1 MKKYPVVNLGQTQ
14 APAEELR
21 RTGAIVDVT
30 IGVPASYAAKGGAG
44 SPQTVKGMVDTGA
57 SISTVS
63 ERVAQAA
70 GLQKIGS
77 VPIGGVGGTSE
88 RPIYAAAVGLPKYGV
103 SVDPV
108 EIGGVDIALT
118 GVDVLVGRDILKALK
133 LDYEGPQGVFQL
145 VQEAGAPA
153 ATPASAKSNAGGL
166 PTAVWITIAGGVGA
180 AVVGTLF
187 ALDVF

>member
-1 MKKYPVVNLGQTQ
+1 MRYPIVNLGQTQ

-30 IGVPASYAAKGGAG
+30 IGVPASYAAQGGAG

-70 GLQKIGS
+70 GLRKVGS

-88 RPIYAAAVGLPKYGV
+88 RPIYAASFGLPKYGV
-103 SVDPV
+103 AVDPV
-108 EIGGVDIALT
+108 EVGGVDIALT
-118 GVDVLVGRDILKALK
+118 GVDVLVGRDILKALN
-133 LDYEGPQGVFQL
+133 LDYAGPQGVFQL
-145 VQEAGAPA
+145 TQEDGAVAAPA
-153 ATPASAKSNAGGL
+153 AAAKSRVGGL
-166 PTAVWITIAGGVGA
+166 PPAVWVAIAGGAGA
-180 AVVGTLF
+180 AIVGTLF
-187 ALDVF
+187 ALDIF